1 MEVPREELARVKGEA
16 VVDEVVGEPE
26 VVPEQYTVSTVQYS
40 AVQYSTVQYSTV
52 QYST

>member
-1 MEVPREELARVKGEA
+1 MQVPREELARVEGEA

-40 AVQYSTVQYSTV
+40 TVQYST
-52 QYST
+52 